1 MRGDYER
8 LFGQIDHLEPPE
20 GLLDK
25 IILRIDVEKKRRTVR
40 FGVGLFGVLAVAAV
54 VAFIPALGELQSEMA
69 GSGFSQ
75 FFSLI
80 FSDTQVVLTYWREF
94 VLSLVESMPLFGMT
108 VVLGSVLVFLASVK
122 FLVRDFSAVFS
133 RSQLIKTN

>member
-8 LFGQIDHLEPPE
+8 LFGQIDHLEPPD

-25 IILRIDVEKKRRTVR
+25 IILRINTERRRRTIR
-40 FGVGLFGVLAVAAV
+40 FRIGLFGVLAVTAV
-54 VAFIPALGELQSEMA
+54 AAFIPAWQELQSEMA

-94 VLSLVESMPLFGMT
+94 ILSLIESMPILGIT
-108 VVLGSVLVFLASVK
+108 VVLGLVLVFLASVK